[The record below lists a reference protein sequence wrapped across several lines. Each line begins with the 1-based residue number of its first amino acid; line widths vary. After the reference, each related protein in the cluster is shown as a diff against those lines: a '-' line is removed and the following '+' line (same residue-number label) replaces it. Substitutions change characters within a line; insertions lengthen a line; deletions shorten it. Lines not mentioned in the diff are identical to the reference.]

1 MEKLNHYTCYLTN
14 LYKLSSGGG
23 NSELHKIVENK
34 KIRNKEIREHKRA
47 MLLGN
52 SIRKNLVIW
61 RKVNLAELESIQ
73 WKKSQDTRQ
82 GKQSPQNVFLP
93 SKKNVKLGN
102 MLVPKQSSRQTYNY
116 FKREISPTTPSPF
129 ISQKLPFILKA
140 IKDYF
145 KEIKEDL

>member
-52 SIRKNLVIW
+52 SIRKNLVI
-61 RKVNLAELESIQ
+61 
-73 WKKSQDTRQ
+73 
-82 GKQSPQNVFLP
+82 
-93 SKKNVKLGN
+93 
-102 MLVPKQSSRQTYNY
+102 
-116 FKREISPTTPSPF
+116 
-129 ISQKLPFILKA
+129 
-140 IKDYF
+140 
-145 KEIKEDL
+145 